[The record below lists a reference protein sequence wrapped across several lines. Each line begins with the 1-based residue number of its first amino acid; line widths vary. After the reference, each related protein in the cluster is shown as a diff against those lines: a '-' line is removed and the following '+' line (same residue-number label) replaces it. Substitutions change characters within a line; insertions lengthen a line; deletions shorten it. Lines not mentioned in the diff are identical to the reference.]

1 MGLYLAFF
9 SHTYRE
15 FCVVPFRFLIVCA
28 TFARFVLF
36 SLTYLS
42 NALLDHLPASL
53 ISSSEQPIIPSS
65 VSSPI
70 RKEWVVNFPIA
81 LSV

>member
-1 MGLYLAFF
+1 MA
-9 SHTYRE
+9 
-15 FCVVPFRFLIVCA
+15 VPFSSRIVCA

-53 ISSSEQPIIPSS
+53 ISSSEQPIKLSS
-65 VSSPI
+65 VASPI
-70 RKEWVVNFPIA
+70 RKEWVVNFPIV